1 MLHTW
6 GRDLCYHPH
15 VHFLVPGGALS
26 DDGQR
31 WLPSRA
37 DFLVPVKAASQVF
50 RARFLDALPEGGL
63 AEQARQALGD

>member
-1 MLHTW
+1 
-6 GRDLCYHPH
+6 
-15 VHFLVPGGALS
+15 VPGGALS